1 SLSVRAGEIV
11 GLAGLVGSGK
21 SEVARACFGL
31 EPVADGRVRLKG
43 EEVTGLGPRLMLRRG
58 FFYLPPDRR
67 DEGLVMMRA
76 VRENVSLPSLEL
88 APFARGPL
96 LDRQGER
103 ERVRQLAGQLN
114 LQPSRIERALDH
126 FSGGNQQK

>member
-1 SLSVRAGEIV
+1 TVLRDGRHVATVDARTTPEQELVRLMTGRVYEELFPKVSFAPGAELLSVEALTTVRRNVVEASLSVRAGEIV

-43 EEVTGLGPRLMLRRG
+43 EEVTGLGPRQMLRRG

-67 DEGLVMMRA
+67 DE
-76 VRENVSLPSLEL
+76 
-88 APFARGPL
+88 
-96 LDRQGER
+96 
-103 ERVRQLAGQLN
+103 
-114 LQPSRIERALDH
+114 
-126 FSGGNQQK
+126 